1 VDPACD
7 SGARAPQRARASTPG
22 PANLEHRHLR
32 SALEFA
38 VGIAAA
44 GQRLKPPLTSPAE
57 LRPFLRAPR
66 LPGGALGKVRRV
78 VDADAAFRQ
87 RLAVAATPE
96 LVDPIGMEWLQRT
109 EGWKDRVAAL
119 VDEEALADADE
130 DAMLALKRAERRRD
144 AAEQLAV
151 RTRAELAALT
161 QRLGEFER
169 RLGERSST
177 EGGYD
182 AVVADLKAQ
191 LVQAKLDARH
201 ANDRAAAAALRLETS
216 EAERD
221 AATERAAAAERQR
234 DELLAARAELA
245 GVSVPAMRLSELRE
259 IAEAAKTITE
269 QLKALVDVG
278 GVTKRQP
285 LGVPGSLARDPR
297 KAAEFLL
304 RAPSVLV
311 LVDGYNVAKLAW
323 PEAELESQRELLLDA
338 VDGVARRFGAEIVVV
353 FDGAEVTGSH
363 TRRRRLARVR
373 YSPAG
378 VIADDVIR
386 AEVAG
391 AAPTRPIVVVTND
404 VAVRRDVAADGA
416 NLIASETFTS
426 VALS

>member
-1 VDPACD
+1 MEPASD
-7 SGARAPQRARASTPG
+7 SGAAALHRARVSPPG

-32 SALEFA
+32 SALQFA
-38 VGIAAA
+38 VEVAAA
-44 GQRLKPPLTSPAE
+44 GQRLRPPLPSPAE
-57 LRPFLRAPR
+57 LRPFLRAVR

-78 VDADAAFRQ
+78 VDADTEFRQ

-96 LVDPIGMEWLQRT
+96 LVDPIGIEWLQRT
-109 EGWKDRVAAL
+109 EGWEDRVAAL
-119 VDEEALADADE
+119 VDEDALADADE
-130 DAMLALKRAERRRD
+130 DAVLALKRAERRRD

-161 QRLGEFER
+161 QRLGELER
-169 RLGERSST
+169 RLGERSSS
-177 EGGYD
+177 ENGRD
-182 AVVADLKAQ
+182 AVVGALKAQ
-191 LVQAKLDARH
+191 LVQAKLDVRH
-201 ANDRAAAAALRLETS
+201 ANDRAAGAAQRLETC
-216 EAERD
+216 AVERD
-221 AATERAAAAERQR
+221 TATARAAEAERQR
-234 DELLAARAELA
+234 DELLAARAEFA

-259 IAEAAKTITE
+259 IAEAAKAIAD
-269 QLKALVDVG
+269 QLKSLVDIG
-278 GVTKRQP
+278 GAKRQP
-285 LGVPGSLARDPR
+285 IGIPGTLARDPR

-304 RAPSVLV
+304 RSPSVLV

-323 PEAELESQRELLLDA
+323 PDAELETQRELLLDA
-338 VDGVARRFGAEIVVV
+338 VDGVARRYGVEIVVV

-391 AAPTRPIVVVTND
+391 AAASRAIIVVTND
-404 VAVRRDVAADGA
+404 VAVRRDVAAEGA

-426 VALS
+426 LALG